1 MLLLHRSGYKSVFLI
16 LVSLPPLNAIHCH
29 ANVHETEHHEDCG
42 PDGYCFFLDMSS
54 SKRGIVYYR
63 GCDNILMCEVLAE
76 ANSTMSAIAN
86 VSSHG
91 KLAITT
97 ANVTYEWCAANAPY
111 RGRDERMRKG
121 TLCCCSTDFCNKKSP
136 DEKGFSEREKLERLL
151 DGTIDDYKALYK
163 MAKRLKMPGLEN
175 FKEIN

>member
-1 MLLLHRSGYKSVFLI
+1 
-16 LVSLPPLNAIHCH
+16 
-29 ANVHETEHHEDCG
+29 
-42 PDGYCFFLDMSS
+42 
-54 SKRGIVYYR
+54 
-63 GCDNILMCEVLAE
+63 
-76 ANSTMSAIAN
+76 MSAIAN

-151 DGTIDDYKALYK
+151 DGTVDDYKALYK

-175 FKEIN
+175 FQEIN